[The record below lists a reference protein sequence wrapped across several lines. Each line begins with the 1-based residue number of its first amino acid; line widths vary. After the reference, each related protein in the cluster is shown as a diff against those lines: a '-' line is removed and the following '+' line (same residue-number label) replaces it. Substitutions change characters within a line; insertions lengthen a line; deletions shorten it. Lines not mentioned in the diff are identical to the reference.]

1 MWGSRSLARFA
12 YEVRTWRTFAT
23 HTDMAFF
30 SLIYSIKSLKSNYAF
45 RRFFAYTHFKEE
57 DAVTHLLL
65 KTTTPQISNTQ
76 SRITHSRMRSS
87 CKPWLKLTK
96 RFPASANFQWKLSVF
111 ALLCLANKAISISLW
126 IRLLVAWVSH
136 KAKRLGLYCLQLPV
150 AFTSSGSPTRCLTI

>member
-30 SLIYSIKSLKSNYAF
+30 SLIYSIESLKSNYAF
-45 RRFFAYTHFKEE
+45 QRFFAYTHFKEE

-87 CKPWLKLTK
+87 CKPG
-96 RFPASANFQWKLSVF
+96 LSWRSDSPHQPTF
-111 ALLCLANKAISISLW
+111 NGSSQSLLCCVWQIKRSPYPCEFVCWWHGLV
-126 IRLLVAWVSH
+126 IRPRDWDCIACSFRSH
-136 KAKRLGLYCLQLPV
+136 FRAADLQPGV
-150 AFTSSGSPTRCLTI
+150 